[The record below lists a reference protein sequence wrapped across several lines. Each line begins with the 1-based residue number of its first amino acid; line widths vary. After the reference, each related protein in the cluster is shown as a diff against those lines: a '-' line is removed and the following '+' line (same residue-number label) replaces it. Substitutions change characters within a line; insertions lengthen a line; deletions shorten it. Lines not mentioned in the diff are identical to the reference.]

1 MGECQFSERAEIEA
15 RVDSVRLVR
24 KCLKWWIGLQ
34 KGARRGKIC
43 KAHTEPCMEQGCGSG
58 GHTMLALPRRQQR
71 AWWREVYVNCAFIV
85 GTVRVLAWLDLAFR

>member
-1 MGECQFSERAEIEA
+1 
-15 RVDSVRLVR
+15 
-24 KCLKWWIGLQ
+24 
-34 KGARRGKIC
+34 
-43 KAHTEPCMEQGCGSG
+43 MEQGCGSG